1 MKKIKRFLKGWG
13 FNLSGARKK
22 RKKGIQ
28 EGFQK
33 LEAMEESG
41 SLNSD

>member
-13 FNLSGARKK
+13 LSGARKK
-22 RKKGIQ
+22 RKKEIQ
-28 EGFQK
+28 EGFQE